1 MLQSKGLREERAE
14 SRIALIEWVMY
25 LTADSGDRQVC
36 SEAHGKC
43 AGGG

>member
-1 MLQSKGLREERAE
+1 MLQSRGLREERAE

-25 LTADSGDRQVC
+25 LTADSGDRQAC
-36 SEAHGKC
+36 SQVHGER